1 MPTFASGNP
10 TYEAP
15 RENLT
20 SDQAREQ
27 AMAEQARADAT
38 AQAAQTT
45 QATADAISGPG
56 TGVLNI
62 SGSSEARQ
70 GGLEGLQFGQMLYG
84 QGIGDV
90 GKEAGDYSSRV
101 KGLLSKDY
109 AGADVQRQLANQ
121 NLAKNSA
128 KMGLGATN
136 NFGAQEQLRR
146 QGSMQSAMMNQDY
159 QDKALALYGKNVSAK
174 QSGLASTYFGAKGTG
189 QANTPTPVQSSG
201 GCVIATHAVS
211 CGAFDKS
218 ELSDAVKWC
227 KKALHDKWWGESVRR
242 GYRFLGK
249 RAIANGVAENHYEEF
264 KRFIKFGNG
273 KKRTFRGMI
282 TFTYRCV
289 QMFVIGLFVRE

>member
-1 MPTFASGNP
+1 MA
-10 TYEAP
+10 
-15 RENLT
+15 
-20 SDQAREQ
+20 DEQ
-27 AMAEQARADAT
+27 KTLEELAAEQARIKAAEDAKREADLR
-38 AQAAQTT
+38 AAGS
-45 QATADAISGPG
+45 AALSGPG
-56 TGVLNI
+56 LGGLDV
-62 SGSSEARQ
+62 SGSLEARQ
-70 GGLEGLQFGQMLYG
+70 GAVEGLQMGQMLYG
-84 QGIGDV
+84 QGMADV

-101 KGLLSKDY
+101 KGLLNKDY
-109 AGADVQRQLANQ
+109 AGADYQRQLASQ
-121 NLAKNSA
+121 NLAKQSA
-128 KMGLGATN
+128 RAGLGSTN
-136 NFGAQEQLRR
+136 TFGAQEQLRR
-146 QGSMQSAMMNQDY
+146 QGSMQAAQLNQDY
-159 QDKALALYGKNVSAK
+159 QDKALALYGKNISAK
-174 QSGLASTYFGAKGTG
+174 QQGMTSTYFGAKGAG
-189 QANTPTPVQSSG
+189 QAGTPGQVASSG

-273 KKRTFRGMI
+273 KKRTFHGMI

>member
-1 MPTFASGNP
+1 MPMSGNP

-15 RENLT
+15 REQLT
-20 SDQAREQ
+20 PEQAREQ
-27 AMAEQARADAT
+27 AMAEQARADAA

-70 GGLEGLQFGQMLYG
+70 GGLEGLQLGQMLYG

-121 NLAKNSA
+121 NLAKSSA

-136 NFGAQEQLRR
+136 TFGAQEQLRR
-146 QGSMQSAMMNQDY
+146 QGSMQAAMMNQDY

-201 GCVIATHAVS
+201 GGSIICTELYAKNKISKYEYLKASVYGYCISPNTYIGYLTIAEPIVKLMKKS
-211 CGAFDKS
+211 DKFS
-218 ELSDAVKWC
+218 NLFIGWAKSIAAHKPNTLTKILMPICWMVGYVRQI
-227 KKALHDKWWGESVRR
+227 KKEKNAR
-242 GYRFLGK
+242 
-249 RAIANGVAENHYEEF
+249 IA
-264 KRFIKFGNG
+264 
-273 KKRTFRGMI
+273 
-282 TFTYRCV
+282 
-289 QMFVIGLFVRE
+289 